1 MSYGPP
7 SPTPPTPNPTSTCC
21 EPDKLKSVIAGE
33 FYNKDISVFNN
44 DSPQQKAI
52 DWLKEDA
59 CNCGT
64 CKQDQWVQRYALAV
78 LYFSTEGNNWKSCSA
93 PQNIESTDECKVK
106 SKYGKVTGSKWLTC
120 NAACDWAGTGC
131 SNDDNNLNVIDIED
145 NKLSGNIPPEI
156 GFLLDLKILALEEN
170 AIAGS
175 IPEKLNALTKL
186 QVLDL
191 DFNKLTGSLI
201 DLSSFTKL
209 QQLDL
214 NSNELEGKITN
225 LGWENLTKLT
235 FLDLSQNKF
244 TGLIPIE
251 IEELFPLLGKL

>member
-21 EPDKLKSVIAGE
+21 EPNKLKSVIAE
-33 FYNKDISVFNN
+33 KFYNKDISVFD
-44 DSPQQKAI
+44 DSPQQEAI

-78 LYFSTEGNNWKSCSA
+78 LYFSTQGNNWNSCSA
-93 PQNIESTDECKVK
+93 PQNIESNDECKVK
-106 SKYGKVTGSKWLTC
+106 SVYGKENGYKWLTC
-120 NAACDWAGTGC
+120 NTECDWAGTGC
-131 SNDDNNLNVIDIED
+131 NNGNNLNAIDIED

-156 GFLLDLKILALEEN
+156 GFLLDLKFLALEVN
-170 AIAGS
+170 DIAGS
-175 IPEKLNALTKL
+175 IPEELNALTKL

-191 DFNKLTGSLI
+191 DYNKLTGSLI

-209 QQLDL
+209 KQLDL
-214 NSNELEGKITN
+214 NRNELKGDITN
-225 LGWENLTKLT
+225 LGWEKLTDLT

-244 TGLIPIE
+244 TGLIPIK
-251 IEELFPLLGKL
+251 IGDLFPKLSKL